1 MLHKGDLTTL
11 FPIPFY
17 RCIVNDYKSIQQ
29 EMETYLDEVDW
40 KMNPQWGNT
49 HYLSDGYFN
58 DTPPFKSFNE
68 ELKIHMSQL
77 FQNDYIM
84 THSWF
89 TLFKENNYAHIHDH
103 IQTDIAGVYYFQL
116 VEDDKDQAELFFV
129 SPLPNDSSYQS
140 VKAKQGELLLFP
152 GWLKHG
158 VTTLMSSDDRVSFSF
173 NLKMRQRND

>member
-77 FQNDYIM
+77 FQIDYIM

-89 TLFKENNYAHIHDH
+89 T
-103 IQTDIAGVYYFQL
+103 
-116 VEDDKDQAELFFV
+116 
-129 SPLPNDSSYQS
+129 
-140 VKAKQGELLLFP
+140 
-152 GWLKHG
+152 
-158 VTTLMSSDDRVSFSF
+158 
-173 NLKMRQRND
+173 